1 MQINNKKIIHFPES
15 NSENIYF
22 HMYVKKLQMAQYN
35 VTAKDSA
42 EVLPSCIA
50 AEAISDL
57 TGI

>member
-1 MQINNKKIIHFPES
+1 
-15 NSENIYF
+15 
-22 HMYVKKLQMAQYN
+22 MYVKKLQMAQYN